1 MLRIFY
7 TAQNITE
14 SDFTEIYINPEKIL
28 TEDYVRTKYENV
40 YEEDVS
46 EVILNIGDYLEK
58 IFQKFNSN
66 KNPLIN
72 NLSIRE
78 KVKHTSMSVG
88 DVIELNN
95 IMYVVCICGF
105 VEISTQ

>member
-1 MLRIFY
+1 MTPSEFS
-7 TAQNITE
+7 E
-14 SDFTEIYINPEKIL
+14 SGINPEEII

-46 EVILNIGDYLEK
+46 KVILNNNINNYLEK

-66 KNPLIN
+66 ENPLIGSK
-72 NLSIRE
+72 LIRE

-95 IMYVVCICGF
+95 IMYVVTFCGF
-105 VEISTQ
+105 KEIKT